1 MPTASASR
9 PVSQPVR
16 GRRQQPGVRRL
27 GQRGVR
33 VAALRADHR
42 PVGGQRPAVGD
53 GRGGIGG
60 RQQAGQR
67 EHLPGQREGDL
78 HQVAGPVALQRLDG
92 FLHLD
97 RVADRAP
104 QRDVHPGQQRPGTH
118 AVLLAEGD
126 HRLGELARPLVAGHE
141 RAGADLDVEDE
152 RAGALGDLLG
162 HDRAGDERDG
172 LDRPGDVAQRVEPAV
187 GGGQPGPGR
196 ADHAAGAG
204 QHGERLVRGQ
214 RGAEPGDRLEL
225 VQGAAGV
232 PEAAPGQ
239 LRHGGA
245 ARRDQRREDQADL
258 VADPAGRVLVHGR
271 PADRGQVEPVPRGDH
286 GRGPGPQLGAV
297 KTAEVDRHQQRGHLL
312 VGDLV
317 PGVRL
322 EQPPD
327 VVVGEPAARPV
338 WPG

>member
-1 MPTASASR
+1 M
-9 PVSQPVR
+9 
-16 GRRQQPGVRRL
+16 
-27 GQRGVR
+27 
-33 VAALRADHR
+33 AAA
-42 PVGGQRPAVGD
+42 GSPAVSPMRD
-53 GRGGIGG
+53 
-60 RQQAGQR
+60 AGQR

-78 HQVAGPVALQRLDG
+78 HQVGGAVALQRLDG

-97 RVADRAP
+97 RVADRAA
-104 QRDVHPGQQRPGTH
+104 QRDIHPGQQRPGTH

-141 RAGADLDVEDE
+141 RAAADLDVEDE
-152 RAGALGDLLG
+152 RAGSLGDLLG

-187 GGGQPGPGR
+187 GGGQAGAGR

-214 RGAEPGDRLEL
+214 RGTEPGDRLEL

-232 PEAAPGQ
+232 AEAAAGQ
-239 LRHGGA
+239 LRHRGT
-245 ARRDQRREDQADL
+245 ARRDERREDQADL
-258 VADPAGRVLVHGR
+258 VAHSPGRVLVHGG
-271 PADRGQVEPVPRGDH
+271 PADGGQVQPVPRGDH

-297 KTAEVDRHQQRGHLL
+297 KTTEVDRHQQRGHLL

-327 VVVGEPAARPV
+327 VVVGEPLPV
-338 WPG
+338 PFGPDERDRVGHSSILPAGSGQRDRRR